1 MKKFF
6 DKLML
11 SGIWIQPIVMTG
23 IIKYLQANNP
33 RLLIDQK
40 NWIMCLLI
48 SFVPVLLIY
57 SESLGKPKEE
67 DAMTGKHK
75 AMYPE
80 IPRELLHKEPTG

>member
-33 RLLIDQK
+33 SKTSGTCKYIITQILQAYWK
-40 NWIMCLLI
+40 
-48 SFVPVLLIY
+48 S
-57 SESLGKPKEE
+57 
-67 DAMTGKHK
+67 DAG
-75 AMYPE
+75 
-80 IPRELLHKEPTG
+80 G